1 MKFGE
6 TLYQRSIP
14 QWAPYNVDYNSL
26 KRLIKQRTTERA
38 SGPVSIP
45 DQGPLHAVWQ
55 PLDDELFPVLRHEHD
70 RAALFIL
77 SKLGEISRRLASIER
92 QVQLAEQKV
101 SPATSRPIQHTRK
114 YHRLA
119 KEADSIGN
127 DLEALSRF
135 ASAQRLAFRKILKKY
150 HKWTGSPSLHIRMDN
165 EVLGHVGRD
174 VDEVLG
180 KSSNALNPNMSQYL
194 IRLNVATIKL
204 QSHMDKQ
211 TLAQSSRSSSKQP
224 PTPEATP
231 SLSQFEFERALIT
244 TSDSRTKRTYW
255 IHHDN
260 LDEVKVLLMRRLKP
274 CAFTTVGKSTT
285 PKSNTSSVVLLDDDS
300 GLRNSRNIAVAKIVA
315 RWSDDDVAYIRER
328 REYKQLLEEVRR
340 KDLLK
345 RLEEKATT
353 GLKQVALIKS
363 SRECFCED
371 DSSSQLAALETNIQ
385 IGHFNHTSLEDAITG
400 GLYPI
405 HSKTL
410 PHSILTVAYT
420 DANITPKIITILDH
434 SHLVQPVPD
443 FSLESQAMYTQVG
456 HFEEPPWKLTLESD
470 IRKVPA
476 ATPKKPQGRGR
487 RPSATASSGPS
498 SIEAQDS
505 IYSQPG
511 HYSSQTSLG
520 AGTDPTISPLATNA
534 GRKDPMSTAGAAAG
548 KKPRRKRKSSGVVQ
562 AEAPQ
567 RYWNEFDDDP
577 EFNTE
582 EAYAIYVTPD
592 EPFTFPGADTI
603 SKAFGKMY
611 KSLGKS
617 KKHVLSWLPL
627 AKDQVGTP
635 NERTRLFN
643 HIESPTE
650 TEREADVE
658 SSSDDNVVIPKK
670 AKRIASRSSRHGA
683 SRSRYGDYSALGY
696 PRRTSRDQLLSH
708 TSIGLH
714 ILSLVFLVMATIL
727 KGTGRKKAAIE
738 VDAGVISAIVISVA
752 CAMFAIGCALARREP
767 VRMSEWTVISLLV
780 LCEIIWG
787 ICLGV
792 WLAQSAVAAR

>member
-26 KRLIKQRTTERA
+26 KRLIKQRTTETA

-45 DQGPLHAVWQ
+45 GQGPLHDVWQ
-55 PLDDELFPVLRHEHD
+55 PLDDELFPILMHEHD
-70 RAALFIL
+70 RTALFIR
-77 SKLGEISRRLASIER
+77 SKLGEISRRLTHIER
-92 QVQLAEQKV
+92 QARLAEQRA
-101 SPATSRPIQHTRK
+101 SAATSRPIQQTRK
-114 YHRLA
+114 YHRLVE
-119 KEADSIGN
+119 EADRIGN

-150 HKWTGSPSLHIRMDN
+150 HKWTGSPSLHIRMNN
-165 EVLGHVGRD
+165 EVLGYVGRD
-174 VDEVLG
+174 DDEVLG
-180 KSSNALNPNMSQYL
+180 KSRNALNPNMSQYL
-194 IRLNVATIKL
+194 IRLNTTTTKV
-204 QSHMDKQ
+204 QSLMDKQ
-211 TLAQSSRSSSKQP
+211 PLAQSFRSSSKQP

-244 TSDSRTKRTYW
+244 TPDSRTKRTYW

-300 GLRNSRNIAVAKIVA
+300 GLGKARNIAVAKIVA
-315 RWSDDDVAYIRER
+315 GWSDDDLAYIQER
-328 REYKQLLEEVRR
+328 REYKQLFEEVRH

-363 SRECFCED
+363 SRECFCKD
-371 DSSSQLAALETNIQ
+371 DSSSRLAALETNIQ

-405 HSKTL
+405 HLKTF

-420 DANITPKIITILDH
+420 DVNIIPKVVTILDH
-434 SHLVQPVPD
+434 SHLVQLVPD

-456 HFEEPPWKLTLESD
+456 HFEEPPWKSTLESD

-476 ATPKKPQGRGR
+476 AIPKKPQGRGR
-487 RPSATASSGPS
+487 RPSTTASSGPS
-498 SIEAQDS
+498 SIEGQDS

-511 HYSSQTSLG
+511 HYSSQTSVG
-520 AGTDPTISPLATNA
+520 AGTDPTISPLSTNA
-534 GRKDPMSTAGAAAG
+534 GRKDPLSTAGAG
-548 KKPRRKRKSSGVVQ
+548 KKPRRKRKSYGVVQ

-582 EAYAIYVTPD
+582 EAYAIYITPD

-603 SKAFGKMY
+603 SKAFGTMY
-611 KSLGKS
+611 HSLGKS

-627 AKDQVGTP
+627 AKNQMGTP
-635 NERTRLFN
+635 NERTRLLN
-643 HIESPTE
+643 HTVSPTE

-658 SSSDDNVVIPKK
+658 SSSDDNVVVPKK

-683 SRSRYGDYSALGY
+683 SRSHYGDYSALGY
-696 PRRTSRDQLLSH
+696 PRRSSRDQLLSH

-714 ILSLVFLVMATIL
+714 ILSWMFLVMATIL

-767 VRMSEWTVISLLV
+767 VSMSEWTVISLLV
-780 LCEIIWG
+780 LCEIVWG

-792 WLAQSAVAAR
+792 WLAQSAVAV